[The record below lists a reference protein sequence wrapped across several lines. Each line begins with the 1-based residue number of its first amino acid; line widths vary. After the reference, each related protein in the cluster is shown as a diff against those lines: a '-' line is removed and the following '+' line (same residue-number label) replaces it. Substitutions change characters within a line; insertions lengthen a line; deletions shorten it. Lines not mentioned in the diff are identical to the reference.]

1 MIIIIIPNW
10 LKVDKA
16 ITFFISISSI
26 AAQPAIN
33 IVNAPITINTVD
45 ILVPTNKI
53 FIRIKRYTPAVTRV
67 DEWTKAETGVGAAI
81 AAGNHAEKGICALF
95 VQAETTTITNN
106 NHENFI
112 VVLVINKNLQLPYT
126 NIIEIDTSSP
136 TSPNRLVKAVII
148 PALYDL
154 FLW

>member
-1 MIIIIIPNW
+1 
-10 LKVDKA
+10 
-16 ITFFISISSI
+16 
-26 AAQPAIN
+26 
-33 IVNAPITINTVD
+33 
-45 ILVPTNKI
+45 
-53 FIRIKRYTPAVTRV
+53 
-67 DEWTKAETGVGAAI
+67 
-81 AAGNHAEKGICALF
+81 

-136 TSPNRLVKAVII
+136 TSPNRLVKAVIM

-154 FLW
+154 FL